1 MIVRKEKEKVT
12 RYLHMASGNY
22 NEETARLYTDIG
34 LMTTDEIYAQD
45 ISEFFNVITGHSLP
59 HEYER
64 LITAPKDMRT
74 RLIHLIQQEAENAK
88 AGLASGICIKINSL
102 EDKES
107 IQELYAASQAG
118 VKINLIVRGIC
129 CLRPGR
135 KGLSENI
142 TVKSIVGNYLE
153 HSRIYY
159 FHNDGEPKLYGG
171 SADMMVRSFERR
183 LESLFLIVD
192 ETLKKQVMNILR
204 YNLWD
209 NVNSYEM
216 NEESFYKEVDSNG
229 EPAFNLHQEF
239 FNVTPELIEDVKLFE

>member
-1 MIVRKEKEKVT
+1 M
-12 RYLHMASGNY
+12 
-22 NEETARLYTDIG
+22 
-34 LMTTDEIYAQD
+34 
-45 ISEFFNVITGHSLP
+45 
-59 HEYER
+59 
-64 LITAPKDMRT
+64 
-74 RLIHLIQQEAENAK
+74 IHLIQQEAENAK
-88 AGLASGICIKINSL
+88 AGLPSGICIKINSL

-107 IQELYAASQAG
+107 IEELYAASQAG
-118 VKINLIVRGIC
+118 VRIKLIVRGIC

-159 FHNDGEPKLYGG
+159 FHNNGDPKVYGG

-192 ETLKKQVMNILR
+192 DTLKRQVMNILR

-216 NEESFYKEVDSNG
+216 NEESFYKEVESNG
-229 EPAFNLHQEF
+229 EPVFNLHEEF
-239 FNVTPELIEDVKLFE
+239 LRLHLS